1 MQTGN
6 QGSKTFPANNNDK
19 LGIIEVIASQN
30 IRGLKSRNRLEDAF
44 YFYDVTNGVVIEEA
58 VIQAA
63 KAQAFDK
70 DAYDRK
76 ATDPVLYARYFNNW
90 KSRQFPTT
98 KRTNDIRKIIASKGT
113 GVEEVAA
120 EILDTL
126 TQGENSDTFVLMRN
140 CLMTSAVPNYRTH
153 LGGVPKTM
161 KGVLYA
167 LRDMYNHVRS
177 DNDDLT
183 ADKYVSSV
191 PDEDIRIAVTTKVLN
206 LIDVTELANVFNLSK
221 EELFGKLVV
230 VDVDDIADSGMWY
243 RAVVYDR
250 KAMGHGRR
258 MEEFSTEEIAKGLY
272 TNYYYTVD
280 DCVFYNPLFK
290 ACCIDCSV
298 AAAAAKTDLVQA
310 ATEYTV
316 TQTLNGATSSW
327 TAAKV
332 DANGT
337 YYAQLTAPS
346 GKAITAV
353 TATVGATAVNGAY
366 DATTGEVL
374 IPFVTGNVAV
384 TATVA

>member
-1 MQTGN
+1 MQTGK

-230 VDVDDIADSGMWY
+230 VDVDDVAESGMWY
-243 RAVVYDR
+243 RAIVYDR

-384 TATVA
+384 TVA